1 MVFDF
6 LKNLGRSRVNGVQS
20 SAVAKAMGVQAKA
33 KGKVAAKF
41 NKAVDGAAGKAKG
54 AAKGAAPK
62 KDQADKK
69 DDGAMGLFGRKN
81 KGGDTPAPA
90 AAPEVAAE
98 FGDKTQFI
106 QVIQE
111 KPKECVGWVVALNGP
126 LKGQDFRLVTGKNV
140 MGTAADCDIVLTDQ
154 YMSARHAVLRHE
166 EGVFVLVDLD
176 STNGSFVNGNRS
188 SKEELIDND
197 RIRLGRS
204 ELKFKSLY

>member
-6 LKNLGRSRVNGVQS
+6 LKNLGRARVTG
-20 SAVAKAMGVQAKA
+20 ATAGAKGKMMGAQAKA
-33 KGKVAAKF
+33 KGKVAGKF
-41 NKAVDGAAGKAKG
+41 NKAVDGAGKKAKG
-54 AAKGAAPK
+54 AAGGGK
-62 KDQADKK
+62 KKQQKAKDK
-69 DDGAMGLFGRKN
+69 DGGMGLFGRK
-81 KGGDTPAPA
+81 KGAEDGGAQPAQQE
-90 AAPEVAAE
+90 PEPE

-106 QVIQE
+106 QVVQE
-111 KPKECVGWVVALNGP
+111 RPQECVGWVVALNGP

-166 EGVFVLVDLD
+166 EDSFVLVDLD
-176 STNGSFVNGNRS
+176 STNGTYANGKRI

-197 RIRLGRS
+197 RIRLGRT